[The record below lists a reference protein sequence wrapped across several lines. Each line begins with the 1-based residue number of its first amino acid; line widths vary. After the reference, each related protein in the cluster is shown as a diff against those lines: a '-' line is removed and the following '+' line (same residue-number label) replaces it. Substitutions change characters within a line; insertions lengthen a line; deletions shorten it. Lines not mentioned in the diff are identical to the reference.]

1 MEKEPESDETEVTE
15 KQRKEAEGMD
25 RVLSSQL
32 NDLARSVQTI
42 LRGKTT
48 VILYGSY
55 ARGDNNES
63 SDIDL
68 MVLTD
73 MSDHEIVDIEDR
85 IADVA
90 YDFELEK
97 GIPVSV
103 NVKNKAHFQYWKN
116 TLPYY
121 KNIDREGVVLAG

>member
-1 MEKEPESDETEVTE
+1 
-15 KQRKEAEGMD
+15 MD
-25 RVLSSQL
+25 RVLALQL
-32 NDLARSVQTI
+32 NDLAKNVQSIFREKATI
-42 LRGKTT
+42 
-48 VILYGSY
+48 ILYGSY

-73 MSDHEIVDIEDR
+73 MSDQEIVNVEDQVT
-85 IADVA
+85 DVA
-90 YDFELEK
+90 YDFELEN

-103 NVKNKAHFQYWKN
+103 NVKNKDHFQYWKN

>member
-1 MEKEPESDETEVTE
+1 MEPKIS
-15 KQRKEAEGMD
+15 A
-25 RVLSSQL
+25 QL
-32 NDLARSVQTI
+32 NNLAGRIQSI
-42 LRGKTT
+42 FEGKKAT

-55 ARGDNNES
+55 ARGDNDEF

-73 MSDHEIVDIEDR
+73 MSDHEIVNVEDQVV
-85 IADVA
+85 DVA

-103 NVKNKAHFQYWKN
+103 NVKNMKHFQYWKT

-121 KNIDREGVVLAG
+121 RNIDKEGIVLAG